1 MTDGDPR
8 NDFVVTYSL
17 RVTAQIPTSGV
28 FVGVSGGVLE
38 RFVTQPDESGVQ
50 LQDSSVETGVR
61 HGLDSW
67 MRGWSVL
74 HRLKVDLPSSRFSLN
89 QVASCAGSLNSRS
102 V

>member
-38 RFVTQPDESGVQ
+38 RFVTQPDESGAAARFVGG
-50 LQDSSVETGVR
+50 DRGSAWS
-61 HGLDSW
+61 GLVDA
-67 MRGWSVL
+67 
-74 HRLKVDLPSSRFSLN
+74 RLVGSPSS
-89 QVASCAGSLNSRS
+89 QSRPCRLPDS